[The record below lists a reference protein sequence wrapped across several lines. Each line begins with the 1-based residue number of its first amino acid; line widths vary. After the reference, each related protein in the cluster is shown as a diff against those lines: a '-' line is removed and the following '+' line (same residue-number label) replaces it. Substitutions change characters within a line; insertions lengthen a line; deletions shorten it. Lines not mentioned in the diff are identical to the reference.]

1 MRPSRLRA
9 SRLDALPFACPVL
22 AGGVELPILRDYDP
36 GEFFLTE
43 GNHLP
48 YTGIEIRKF
57 EKGGLMYLIIRFLIN
72 VAAILIIAHLFP
84 KLIQVE
90 GFGAALI
97 AALVLGIINV
107 IIRPI
112 LVLLTFPV
120 TLLTLGLFLFV
131 INALMLW
138 LAATLVPGFKVNGFW
153 GAFLGSILISIV
165 SWVFSAVLPAK

>member
-1 MRPSRLRA
+1 
-9 SRLDALPFACPVL
+9 
-22 AGGVELPILRDYDP
+22 
-36 GEFFLTE
+36 
-43 GNHLP
+43 
-48 YTGIEIRKF
+48 
-57 EKGGLMYLIIRFLIN
+57 MYLIIRILIN
-72 VAAILIIAHLFP
+72 VAAILIIAHIFP

-120 TLLTLGLFLFV
+120 TLITLGLFLFV

-138 LAATLVPGFKVNGFW
+138 LAATIVPGFKVNGFW

-165 SWVFSAVLPAK
+165 SWFFSAILPGK

>member
-1 MRPSRLRA
+1 MK
-9 SRLDALPFACPVL
+9 
-22 AGGVELPILRDYDP
+22 
-36 GEFFLTE
+36 
-43 GNHLP
+43 
-48 YTGIEIRKF
+48 IRKF
-57 EKGGLMYLIIRFLIN
+57 EQGGFMHLIIRFLIN
-72 VAAILIIAHLFP
+72 VAAILIIAHIFP

-97 AALVLGIINV
+97 AALVLGIINA

-120 TLLTLGLFLFV
+120 TFLTLGLFLLV

-138 LAATLVPGFKVNGFW
+138 LAATIVPGFKVNGFW

-165 SWVFSAVLPAK
+165 SWFFSSVLPGK

>member
-1 MRPSRLRA
+1 MK
-9 SRLDALPFACPVL
+9 
-22 AGGVELPILRDYDP
+22 
-36 GEFFLTE
+36 
-43 GNHLP
+43 
-48 YTGIEIRKF
+48 IRKF
-57 EKGGLMYLIIRFLIN
+57 EQGGFVHLIICFLIN
-72 VAAILIIAHLFP
+72 VAAILIIAHIFP

-97 AALVLGIINV
+97 AALVLGIINA

-120 TLLTLGLFLFV
+120 TFLTLGLFLLV

-138 LAATLVPGFKVNGFW
+138 LAATIVPGFKVNGFW

-165 SWVFSAVLPAK
+165 SWFFSSVLPGK

>member
-1 MRPSRLRA
+1 ME
-9 SRLDALPFACPVL
+9 VK
-22 AGGVELPILRDYDP
+22 
-36 GEFFLTE
+36 FFLTE

-48 YTGIEIRKF
+48 YTGLKIRKF
-57 EKGGLMYLIIRFLIN
+57 EQGGFMYLIIRFLIN
-72 VAAILIIAHLFP
+72 VAAILIIAHIFP

-138 LAATLVPGFKVNGFW
+138 LAATIVPGFKVNGFW
-153 GAFLGSILISIV
+153 GAFLGSILISVV
-165 SWVFSAVLPAK
+165 SWVFSAVLPGK